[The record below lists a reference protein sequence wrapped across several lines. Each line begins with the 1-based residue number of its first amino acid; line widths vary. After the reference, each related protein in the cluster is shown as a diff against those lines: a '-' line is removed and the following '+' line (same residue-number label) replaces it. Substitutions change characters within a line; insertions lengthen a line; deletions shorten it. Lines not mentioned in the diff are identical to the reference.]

1 MAKWDYTI
9 TNGKELREAIDN
21 EDVRATLKAILL
33 CYKELYGKLSDEDK
47 DWKGMDIE
55 DTIFNVENFD
65 PDEDIDGYL
74 EEFYDLCDELRA
86 WVEM

>member
-33 CYKELYGKLSDEDK
+33 CYKELYNKLSDEDK

-65 PDEDIDGYL
+65 PYEDIDGYL